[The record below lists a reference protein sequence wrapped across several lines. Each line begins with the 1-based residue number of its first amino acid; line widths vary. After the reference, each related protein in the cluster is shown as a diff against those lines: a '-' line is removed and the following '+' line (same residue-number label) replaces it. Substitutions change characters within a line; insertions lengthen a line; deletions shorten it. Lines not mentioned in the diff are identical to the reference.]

1 MQKIKEYQYSIRNNK
16 VNKPVLK
23 WDKIK
28 TNKWLICMFFFY
40 VFHKYK
46 QEKGLK

>member
-23 WDKIK
+23 WKQMI
-28 TNKWLICMFFFY
+28 NMYFFY
-40 VFHKYK
+40 GFHKYK
-46 QEKGLK
+46 QRKGIKIIV